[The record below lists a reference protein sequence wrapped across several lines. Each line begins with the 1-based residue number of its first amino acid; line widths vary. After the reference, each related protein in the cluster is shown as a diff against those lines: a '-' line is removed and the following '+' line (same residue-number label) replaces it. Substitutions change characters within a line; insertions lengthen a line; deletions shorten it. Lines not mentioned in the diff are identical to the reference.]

1 MSQKR
6 IPTSRERRMLELAAK
21 TAATSS
27 FRNFKHGAVLAKGS
41 SVLNISTNKNQ
52 YSSFAARFK
61 ECPSH
66 ATVHAE
72 LGAILGV
79 DRDSTSSSH
88 VYVVRVNKIG
98 DWKLSKPCQ
107 MCQAAMEY
115 VGIKKVIYSVGK
127 DEVGEIRF

>member
-1 MSQKR
+1 
-6 IPTSRERRMLELAAK
+6 MLELAAK

-27 FRNFKHGAVLAKGS
+27 FPNFKHGAVLAKGS

-61 ECPSH
+61 EYPSH